1 MLNSFWRNAFSR
13 NFSSRNVLV
22 LSSLL
27 TVAQTSSRSP
37 KDFEQQCKAKKFG
50 TMATRS
56 DLKKKMSEW
65 AFAPNQTLISLPMD
79 EEKRNFVRRENPN
92 VVFSETYPTPFQN
105 KAQLVCTSS
114 DAMIDQLDMD
124 PSEMP
129 LDEDF
134 SEWVAGN
141 KVIKGSIPLSH
152 RYGGYQFGYWARQ
165 LGDGRA
171 ILLGEYINAKG
182 DRIELQLKGAGKT
195 PYSRFG
201 DGRAVLR
208 SSIREFL
215 CSEAMYHL
223 NVPTSRAAAII
234 VTEDTVMRD
243 IFYNGN
249 AKPEKCAVV
258 LRLAPTWFRIG
269 SLEILAKN
277 SETSELNKLID
288 FILVHHF
295 DHVKPENEDKEDWIL
310 AMFANIVDST
320 AHLVAKWMSVG
331 FTHGVLNTDNLSL
344 ASITIDYGPFGFL
357 DSYDP
362 NFIPNHSDDGG
373 RYDYESQPSI
383 CLWNLGRLAVALTPI
398 LSNTKHEQLQY
409 ILAGFLESYK
419 VEHTKLFCQKIGLT
433 FDPNKLDE
441 EIELVDLLM
450 KAFFASS
457 ADFNQS
463 FRDMSETD
471 LDSWES
477 SKKWA
482 LGKLNQVKKFKVF
495 MEAYKKRLEREN
507 IPETTRMERMQQVNP
522 RYILRNWIAQ
532 KAIEQA
538 ENGDFEMVKLL
549 YKILSNPYV
558 ENKEAEKQG
567 FAGPV
572 PNWSKDLVVSCSS

>member
-1 MLNSFWRNAFSR
+1 M
-13 NFSSRNVLV
+13 
-22 LSSLL
+22 
-27 TVAQTSSRSP
+27 
-37 KDFEQQCKAKKFG
+37 KKF
-50 TMATRS
+50 T
-56 DLKKKMSEW
+56 
-65 AFAPNQTLISLPMD
+65 
-79 EEKRNFVRRENPN
+79 
-92 VVFSETYPTPFQN
+92 
-105 KAQLVCTSS
+105 
-114 DAMIDQLDMD
+114 
-124 PSEMP
+124 
-129 LDEDF
+129 
-134 SEWVAGN
+134 
-141 KVIKGSIPLSH
+141 
-152 RYGGYQFGYWARQ
+152 
-165 LGDGRA
+165 
-171 ILLGEYINAKG
+171 
-182 DRIELQLKGAGKT
+182 
-195 PYSRFG
+195 
-201 DGRAVLR
+201 
-208 SSIREFL
+208 
-215 CSEAMYHL
+215 
-223 NVPTSRAAAII
+223 
-234 VTEDTVMRD
+234 
-243 IFYNGN
+243 
-249 AKPEKCAVV
+249 
-258 LRLAPTWFRIG
+258 
-269 SLEILAKN
+269 
-277 SETSELNKLID
+277 
-288 FILVHHF
+288 
-295 DHVKPENEDKEDWIL
+295 
-310 AMFANIVDST
+310 
-320 AHLVAKWMSVG
+320 
-331 FTHGVLNTDNLSL
+331 
-344 ASITIDYGPFGFL
+344 TIYFL
-357 DSYDP
+357 D
-362 NFIPNHSDDGG
+362 
-373 RYDYESQPSI
+373 
-383 CLWNLGRLAVALTPI
+383 
-398 LSNTKHEQLQY
+398 TKHEQLQY